1 MKWDSAGEMSN
12 SSQSKRSV
20 SLNSL
25 EVGGKKNPQ
34 TRCAVYSILCVCEI
48 YPFSTLTL
56 MGCVSILAVATENLL
71 DIDEYSSAVEI
82 VDNPTEPNNNSTT
95 LWVRSCPCT
104 LAFLLNDSQGGFY
117 MSDC

>member
-1 MKWDSAGEMSN
+1 
-12 SSQSKRSV
+12 
-20 SLNSL
+20 
-25 EVGGKKNPQ
+25 
-34 TRCAVYSILCVCEI
+34 
-48 YPFSTLTL
+48 